1 MAFGRRNRDGPRGD
15 HSDGLGPIVIL
26 VLLVLLTVMTVIGHG
41 IWVLLATIFGGGRSK
56 AASQPCGFCG
66 RPTPVDHAKCDWCGR
81 DQHSALVAE
90 LADLLVVERQLRRF
104 RERAR

>member
-1 MAFGRRNRDGPRGD
+1 MDWA
-15 HSDGLGPIVIL
+15 PIVIL

-56 AASQPCGFCG
+56 AASRLCGFCG

-81 DQHSALVAE
+81 DQHRRWLRNWPTSWWSNGSCGASAK
-90 LADLLVVERQLRRF
+90 
-104 RERAR
+104 RAP